1 MAQCS
6 FSIIIKLH

>member
-6 FSIIIKLH
+6 

>member
-6 FSIIIKLH
+6 R